1 MEFEYTSTS
10 KLYQNPKTI
19 SLMCLNRLYK
29 NNLLLSLFIASTFF
43 INTACSNSK
52 TESSSEVT
60 TQNEEASNQ
69 MMGKKRA
76 VETKE
81 ITYTTD
87 EGLSMKGFMAFPA
100 ASKEGD
106 NIPGVLVVHEWWG
119 HNEHARNRAKA
130 LAEMGY
136 AALAVDMYGDGTQA
150 SHPEDAQKFAMS
162 VMGNLDSAQARFD
175 KAYQTL
181 ISSGFV
187 SEDKVAAIGYCFGGS
202 VVLTMA
208 NLGKPLAGVVAFHGG
223 LQLPAKPKADVTAE
237 YLVLNGAADPF
248 VKQEDITNF
257 KNMMEEA
264 ELNYTFINYEG
275 AVHAYTNPGADSL
288 GKKFGLPLAYQAKA
302 DSASWAEMQSF
313 FGRIF

>member
-1 MEFEYTSTS
+1 M
-10 KLYQNPKTI
+10 
-19 SLMCLNRLYK
+19 SLTRLLK
-29 NNLLLSLFIASTFF
+29 DNLILSLFLASFVVLSM
-43 INTACSNSK
+43 ACSNEK
-52 TESSSEVT
+52 AESSSEISS
-60 TQNEEASNQ
+60 QEENVVNRMS
-69 MMGKKRA
+69 GKKRA
-76 VETKE
+76 IETKE
-81 ITYTTD
+81 IIYTT
-87 EGLSMKGFMAFPA
+87 ENGVSMNGFMAYPA
-100 ASKEGD
+100 AAKEGD

-181 ISSGFV
+181 IESGFV
-187 SEDKVAAIGYCFGGS
+187 SDSKVGAIGYCFGGS

-248 VKQEDITNF
+248 VKEEDITNF
-257 KNMMEEA
+257 KAMMEEA
-264 ELNYTFINYEG
+264 ELNYTFINYED

-288 GKKFGLPLAYQAKA
+288 GQKFGLPLAYQAKA

-313 FGRIF
+313 FSRIF